1 MSETESV
8 RQPARGER
16 VAAWWRERLANR
28 DSGAAR
34 GLAARLRRADAL
46 AALAE
51 PQVQALARDLG
62 LGPKQA
68 DTLLRLVWALAELRE
83 NDAQSLARRLGGPDS
98 DSMSGPVMSHLRF
111 QRLMRARDEDFTT
124 ALRRA
129 IVMADRRCNVARLA
143 ADLLVWDHP
152 EWGEAARRRWIFDY
166 FAAPQPGAQETS
178 GENAE

>member
-1 MSETESV
+1 MSETESGK
-8 RQPARGER
+8 QPTRGER
-16 VAAWWRERLANR
+16 AAAWWRERLANR

-34 GLAARLRRADAL
+34 GLSARLRRAHAL

-62 LGPKQA
+62 LGEGQA

-83 NDAQSLARRLGGPDS
+83 SDGHSLARRLGGPE
-98 DSMSGPVMSHLRF
+98 PVMSHLRF
-111 QRLMRARDEDFTT
+111 QRLMRAEGEEFST

-129 IVMADRRCNVARLA
+129 IVMADRRCDVARLA

-152 EWGEAARRRWIFDY
+152 QWGEAARRRWIFDY
-166 FAAPQPGAQETS
+166 FAAPAPGTQETS
-178 GENAE
+178 GEIAQ

>member
-1 MSETESV
+1 MSETESGK
-8 RQPARGER
+8 QPTRGER

-51 PQVQALARDLG
+51 PQVQALARGLG
-62 LGPKQA
+62 LGEKQA

-83 NDAQSLARRLGGPDS
+83 NDAHSLARRLGGPE
-98 DSMSGPVMSHLRF
+98 PLMSHLRF
-111 QRLMRARDEDFTT
+111 QRLMRAQDEEFTT

-143 ADLLVWDHP
+143 ADLLVWNHP

-178 GENAE
+178 GEISE